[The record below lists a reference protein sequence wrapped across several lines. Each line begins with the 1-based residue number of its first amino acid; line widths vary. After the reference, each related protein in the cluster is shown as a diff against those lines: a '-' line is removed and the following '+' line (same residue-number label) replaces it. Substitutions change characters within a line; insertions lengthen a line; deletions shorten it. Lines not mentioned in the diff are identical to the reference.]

1 MRIHILNVSLQNA
14 GTTAESN
21 WPSKYSICS
30 RKVREASCF
39 TDWFKKEKRNVV
51 TTLGSRLIE
60 TERILQKDV
69 LEFSALLVALLL
81 IFFLFNLIQN
91 HTQCK
96 VNCVN
101 YIILFSKCQEVWG
114 LKLRSRWVN
123 TDNLTKLVGLPQVH
137 YQPPQ

>member
-1 MRIHILNVSLQNA
+1 M
-14 GTTAESN
+14 
-21 WPSKYSICS
+21 
-30 RKVREASCF
+30 
-39 TDWFKKEKRNVV
+39 V

-101 YIILFSKCQEVWG
+101 YIILFSKCQEV
-114 LKLRSRWVN
+114 
-123 TDNLTKLVGLPQVH
+123 
-137 YQPPQ
+137 